1 MDLPAILTPQSEII
15 GISTTCGG
23 SDPTGPVTGGHILIQ
38 GSMGRVQII
47 DHKTWPILCRE
58 DEVKETYKGPV
69 NFRGFDVSGLQ
80 FGQYYVLLL
89 GTYTTDPNK
98 IHSLLLEDDY
108 LLALYLVLRPVIGQ
122 HGTFERCGLVSECY
136 TEDDEHRT
144 LTGRGLQSRQDI
156 PCEEYAEHEGT
167 YRIRII

>member
-1 MDLPAILTPQSEII
+1 
-15 GISTTCGG
+15 
-23 SDPTGPVTGGHILIQ
+23 
-38 GSMGRVQII
+38 MGRVQII
-47 DHKTWPILCRE
+47 NHKTWPILCRE

-69 NFRGFDVSGLQ
+69 NLRGFDVSGLQ

-89 GTYTTDPNK
+89 GTYTTDP
-98 IHSLLLEDDY
+98 I
-108 LLALYLVLRPVIGQ
+108 LRPVIGQ